1 MSKLFLANF
10 AEFLDYIQKFMTIKN
25 LPFILDI
32 KDIFRTALPK
42 GRTEITV
49 FLGLLLFYLSYSL
62 VIVFNSYAID
72 HKVFDTDLYF
82 SFDNPIVLR
91 YGRTNIS
98 GHPLMFAFCY
108 PLVLIG
114 DFLAYL
120 IDYKAKTLMFVLISA
135 SSISMSCVYIFRYLK
150 EIVELRSKISLLIT
164 LFYAFFFMNLILA
177 FTPES
182 FTFSAMM
189 LSFTVYYYSAYIK
202 RGESPSLFSSV
213 LLADVFLGGMT
224 ITNMAKGVI
233 PMLFLKEKFWTIVKR
248 IFVVGLVFI
257 SIIFAVHFASLY
269 FLDKNLFISILV
281 HQNAWTTDPDFLS
294 NMWIFVYNK
303 FYSIPVFFSDYQLNG
318 RLDKETGKEQFFLG
332 VKLYQSLWQYIV
344 GILTLFFVIV
354 GILRNY
360 KNRFALMVV
369 LLLSFDIFLH
379 LILRFGLFDPFIYGA
394 HWLYCV
400 PLLIGWMYKSFKN
413 VYVSKLLFCVI
424 CCMFVALVVNNMS
437 HIYNFTTL
445 AAELF
450 PLD

>member
-1 MSKLFLANF
+1 
-10 AEFLDYIQKFMTIKN
+10 MTIKN

-32 KDIFRTALPK
+32 KDIFKTALPK
-42 GRTEITV
+42 GRTEVTI

-62 VIVFNSYAID
+62 IIVFNSYAID

-91 YGRTNIS
+91 NGRTNIS

-108 PLVLIG
+108 PLVVIG

-120 IDYKAKTLMFVLISA
+120 IGYKAKTLMFVLISA
-135 SSISMSCVYIFRYLK
+135 SSISLSCVYIFRYLK
-150 EIVELRSKISLLIT
+150 EIVELKSKVCLLLT
-164 LFYAFFFMNLILA
+164 LFFAFSFMNLILA

-182 FTFSAMM
+182 FTFSSMV

-233 PMLFLKEKFWTIVKR
+233 PMLFLKEKVWVIVKK
-248 IFVVGLVFI
+248 IFVVGL
-257 SIIFAVHFASLY
+257 IFLLILLSVHFAALY

-281 HQNAWTTDPDFLS
+281 HQNAWTPDPNFLS
-294 NMWIFVYNK
+294 NNLVLVYSRI
-303 FYSIPVFFSDYQLNG
+303 YSFPIFFSEFQLNG
-318 RLDKETGKEQFFLG
+318 WMNEATGKEQFFISTS
-332 VKLYQSLWQYIV
+332 LYRNYWQ
-344 GILTLFFVIV
+344 FVVAGLALIFMLI
-354 GILRNY
+354 GILRNLR
-360 KNRFALMVV
+360 NRFALMVA
-369 LLLSFDIFLH
+369 LLLFFDIFLH
-379 LILRFGLFDPFIYGA
+379 LILKFGLFDPFIYGA

-400 PLLIGWMYKSFKN
+400 PLLMGWMYKSFKN

-424 CCMFVALVVNNMS
+424 CCMFVALVVNNMN